1 MNKKQSIGLCSLLL
15 TSVIAN
21 AGVSGTVYKDI
32 PLNGNAT
39 NEYGVKDTN
48 DQGVAGITVTA
59 FPSGVTTTTAAD
71 GSWTLNTTGK
81 VKVEFTNIPSY
92 LKESK
97 GQSSV
102 QFIDGDASTVDL
114 ALFNPSEYAK
124 LAENDIAMTLQP
136 NSAVEGGISL
146 KILNKDHIPASDN
159 NTIPATTDIS
169 VTDTGSVWGLAYDN
183 ANETFYTSAMVRRHV
198 AIGPNGTGAI
208 YKIKDGVTTS
218 FVTIENTGDVS
229 EDRGLTAQ
237 ENHDPVFNEVG
248 RVGLGDIDMSADG
261 TKLYTINLNTNALI
275 EIDIKT
281 KVQTD
286 YNITNPFTGCADAN
300 VTSWGIGQN
309 KGKVYVGS
317 VCTTDTAK
325 GAYIS
330 EFDGSSFTPF
340 HNIPLDMLGENSLDI
355 NQAGRTLA
363 NNKRW
368 GTWITNP
375 VDLFNGTVLRSSLP
389 APILSDII
397 FDENDNMI
405 IGFADRTALQ
415 SGTSNLSPVTTDNN
429 NYKYDSAGDIYKVC
443 KTVSSYVNEG
453 HADCPQNDTNAVAPS
468 YPEFFAEE
476 EWNGARHKEI
486 ALGGLAYLQGSKSLV
501 SSAFDPTSLD
511 NTTYNTSG
519 LIWMNTTNGTKKA
532 GQRVVGGQND
542 LTYNGKAGGI
552 GDIEILTPFAPT
564 EIGNRV
570 WFDENANC
578 IQDAN
583 ETGIAGVEVNLY
595 ASSDCNGS
603 AVGAVTTDENGR
615 YLFPV
620 NAGTEYSVCING
632 VAGQTPLSG
641 KKLTCNTG
649 GTSINN
655 SDATVAGD
663 NAKIALAALTT
674 GANDHSLDFGFT
686 TKDAPTPTP
695 VTPTPE
701 NNRTVDHT
709 DGTCDC
715 HSYTE
720 DSTPALSVW
729 SMMILISLTSFMA
742 FLFRKELNQ
751 AIK

>member
-32 PLNGNAT
+32 PLNGSTINA
-39 NEYGVKDTN
+39 YGVKDAN

-59 FPSGVTTTTAAD
+59 SPSGETTTTAAD
-71 GSWTLNTTGK
+71 GTWSLNTTGK

-92 LKESK
+92 LKEGA

-114 ALFNPSEYAK
+114 ALFNPSEFALSDK
-124 LAENDIAMTLQP
+124 NDIAMTLQP
-136 NSAVEGGISL
+136 KPTATNGVSIKVLE
-146 KILNKDHIPASDN
+146 KDDVPTGDSTAN
-159 NTIPATTDIS
+159 PTTVND
-169 VTDTGSVWGLAYDN
+169 VPVAQTGSIWGLAYDN
-183 ANETFYTSAMVRRHV
+183 SNKTYYTSAVVRRHV
-198 AIGPNGTGAI
+198 AVGSDGTGAI
-208 YKIKDGVTTS
+208 YKAKDGVATLFTT
-218 FVTIENTGDVS
+218 VADTGTIPTN
-229 EDRGLTAQ
+229 RGLSADR
-237 ENHDPVFNEVG
+237 NHDPVFNEVG

-275 EIDIKT
+275 EINIKT
-281 KVQTD
+281 KAQTAH
-286 YNITNPFTGCADAN
+286 NITNPFTGCTD
-300 VTSWGIGQN
+300 VKSWGIGQN

-330 EFDGSSFTPF
+330 EFDGSSFTAF
-340 HNIPLDMLGENSLDI
+340 HNIPLNMVGENSLDI
-355 NQAGRTLA
+355 GQPGKTLA
-363 NNKRW
+363 DSKRW
-368 GTWITNP
+368 GAWMTNP
-375 VDLFNGTVLRSSLP
+375 TELFNGSVTRMSLP
-389 APILSDII
+389 APILSDIV

-415 SGTSNLSPVTTDNN
+415 AGTNNQSPVIADDKI
-429 NYKYDSAGDIYKVC
+429 YKYDSAGDIYKVC
-443 KTVSSYVNEG
+443 KTASGYINEG
-453 HADCPQNDTNAVAPS
+453 QANCEQHDADKNGPKF
-468 YPEFFAEE
+468 YPEFFVDE

-486 ALGGLAYLQGSKSLV
+486 ALGGLAYLKGSNSLI
-501 SSAFDPTSLD
+501 SSAFDPANATD
-511 NTTYNTSG
+511 GNIYNTSG
-519 LIWMNTTNGTKKA
+519 LIWMDNTEGTKQA
-532 GQRVVGGQND
+532 GQTMVGKKYD
-542 LTYNGKAGGI
+542 TSYNGKAGGI
-552 GDIEILTPFAPT
+552 GDIELLTPAAPT

-570 WFDENANC
+570 WFDANANC

-583 ETGIAGVEVNLY
+583 ESGIAGVEVNLY
-595 ASSDCNGS
+595 ASSDCT
-603 AVGAVTTDENGR
+603 GAAEGTVTTDENGR

-620 NAGTEYSVCING
+620 HAGTAYSVCING
-632 VAGQTPLSG
+632 VAGQSPLNG
-641 KKLTCNTG
+641 KKLTCNDK

-663 NAKIALAALTT
+663 DAKIALAALTT

-686 TKDAPTPTP
+686 TKDAPTP
-695 VTPTPE
+695 TPTPE

-751 AIK
+751 VIK